1 MNPEPRKL
9 LLRALAGERTERPP
23 IWLMRQAGRYLPE
36 YHRTRA
42 AAGGMLK
49 LCNSPEHA
57 VEVTLQPIQRFGL
70 DAAILFADL
79 PQIAAALGQALEYR
93 DGEGPVLS
101 PPIRTSEAVR
111 ARLSLSRLH
120 DELAPIYETVRRLT
134 VALAPNVA
142 LIGYAGAPWTV
153 ATYMVEGRGGG
164 ASDHA
169 AIKQWAL
176 SDPDGFQP
184 LIDILTEAI
193 TQFLGKQIEAGAEA
207 IQLFESWAGILPDRF
222 FERWCVRPVA
232 AIVEALRAKYPATPI
247 IAFPR
252 GAGLLYD
259 GYIQATGADCIGLD
273 STVPLSWAAEKVQAG
288 LRRCV
293 QGNLD
298 NRLLV
303 AGGAAMHAEA
313 GRILDALGKGPF
325 IFNLG
330 HGILETT
337 PPEHVDALARQVQ
350 SWRS

>member
-1 MNPEPRKL
+1 MSSKSPIRVFSVDDHP
-9 LLRALAGERTERPP
+9 LLREG
-23 IWLMRQAGRYLPE
+23 
-36 YHRTRA
+36 
-42 AAGGMLK
+42 
-49 LCNSPEHA
+49 
-57 VEVTLQPIQRFGL
+57 
-70 DAAILFADL
+70 
-79 PQIAAALGQALEYR
+79 IAALVNSQP
-93 DGEGPVLS
+93 DM
-101 PPIRTSEAVR
+101 T
-111 ARLSLSRLH
+111 
-120 DELAPIYETVRRLT
+120 
-134 VALAPNVA
+134 
-142 LIGYAGAPWTV
+142 LIGQGAT
-153 ATYMVEGRGGG
+153 
-164 ASDHA
+164 
-169 AIKQWAL
+169 
-176 SDPDGFQP
+176 
-184 LIDILTEAI
+184 
-193 TQFLGKQIEAGAEA
+193 GAEA

-232 AIVEALRAKYPATPI
+232 AIVEAVRAKYPATPI

-337 PPEHVDALARQVQ
+337 PPEHVDALAR
-350 SWRS
+350 